1 MLIKIIVPNGDLK
14 REVWEFTLSVT
25 YRVNL
30 RFVCYA
36 FEERETLRCRKWK
49 PQSFWNVYF
58 ERESN
63 IACPTVPLSVIELA
77 KERYC
82 RLINEAELI

>member
-36 FEERETLRCRKWK
+36 FEERETLRHRIWK
-49 PQSFWNVYF
+49 TQSLWGTYF
-58 ERESN
+58 ERASN
-63 IACPTVPLSVIELA
+63 IARPTVPLNVIEQA

-82 RLINEAELI
+82 RLINEAEVI